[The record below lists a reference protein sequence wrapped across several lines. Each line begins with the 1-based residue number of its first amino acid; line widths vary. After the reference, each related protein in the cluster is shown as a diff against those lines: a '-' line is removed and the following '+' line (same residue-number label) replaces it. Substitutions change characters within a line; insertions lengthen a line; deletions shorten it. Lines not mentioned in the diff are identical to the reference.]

1 MIKFFRKIRQNMIKE
16 NKVSKYLLYAIG
28 EIVLVVFG
36 ILIALQLNN
45 WNELKKKNEKEKVFL
60 REIISDLSYNENN
73 SEVNIE
79 RILDMGRDSITKT
92 FNYVINHL
100 EKKLPYNHSLSR
112 AFYILHQLPTLNI
125 KSSGYESLKS
135 SGMDIIQN
143 DSLRSNIGE
152 YYTASVKMKQNAFNE
167 LRDDFYNYIL
177 KFPRTLFIT
186 KKDKNL
192 IKVQIPVNYEQ
203 LMENTEYIESLKMFS
218 SIYIMDLNFTKWY
231 LNETKVLKE
240 ELEAYL
246 KEN

>member
-1 MIKFFRKIRQNMIKE
+1 
-16 NKVSKYLLYAIG
+16 
-28 EIVLVVFG
+28 
-36 ILIALQLNN
+36 
-45 WNELKKKNEKEKVFL
+45 
-60 REIISDLSYNENN
+60 
-73 SEVNIE
+73 
-79 RILDMGRDSITKT
+79 MGRDSITKT